1 MNCRKEA
8 SVLIMGLSWYTGDEL
23 ERPDPVNVGLCTGI
37 FSVLLNEDTER
48 KPFNSHQ
55 ENCESRIFQAHRGL

>member
-8 SVLIMGLSWYTGDEL
+8 SVLIMGLSWYMGDEL

-48 KPFNSHQ
+48 KPFNSH
-55 ENCESRIFQAHRGL
+55 